1 MFYVIR
7 RISRKSK
14 RISWTSNRRQKT
26 EVEGKVEATGA
37 NLKNKAHDAMEKAE
51 AKKEDVEAKAE
62 ATSTDLKHEAAEA
75 VESVTHAAE
84 EVKDVVKGAV
94 DGVKN
99 ILDKK

>member
-1 MFYVIR
+1 MSLDELAGKAKELFGRVTGD
-7 RISRKSK
+7 K
-14 RISWTSNRRQKT
+14 KT

-37 NLKNKAHDAMEKAE
+37 NLKNKAHDAMDKAE

-84 EVKDVVKGAV
+84 EVKDAVKGAV